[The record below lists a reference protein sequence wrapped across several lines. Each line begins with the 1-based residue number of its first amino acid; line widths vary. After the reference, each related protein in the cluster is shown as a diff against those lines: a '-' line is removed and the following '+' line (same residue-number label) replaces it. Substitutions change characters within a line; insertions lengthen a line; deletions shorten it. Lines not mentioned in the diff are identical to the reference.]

1 MLNFVYNFLKI
12 LSLKKIF
19 KKKLNYQKMLE
30 SLYIRALIH
39 FIRFIFFS
47 NYRRNRCLIDPP
59 SIFFYKYRK
68 LANYFSIPLLVFA
81 RYLKKKKIFI
91 SVHNNCNSSIGHI
104 FGEIHHL
111 QRMQKIDEKYF
122 DSTIW
127 FPTSRKE
134 ILGDTKAIFEN
145 KNFKIL
151 FGGIKRI
158 FLTFVAIKYPSI
170 SIDASLSGVNY
181 IFSNKELSIPNR
193 VIFHDKPKKRA
204 MMMAK
209 SPEFYPNKDKLI
221 NYHEVK
227 YELMQRL
234 NIIKKYVVIQI
245 KTEKVNGTL
254 KPLSPDLFLKSIKY
268 FQDKDY
274 QIVFAGRES
283 CPKIF
288 LDNDVIDYANSKC
301 ASPLNDFLLIGHSS
315 LVISSASGFCFL
327 PESLEK
333 PLLII
338 NAHHISQHFGRR
350 TIYLPTLLSRRSKAF
365 NASIQQE
372 YLCTYGADCGYDT
385 FDDLYILHIPT
396 SEEIFMAV
404 KELEGLLSGQIP
416 LLTPLQKKIRESR
429 GHHLLSDGLS
439 RISDYYLSEH
449 INFFK

>member
-1 MLNFVYNFLKI
+1 MLNFVYNFFQI
-12 LSLKKIF
+12 STLKKIF
-19 KKKLNYQKMLE
+19 KEKINNQKKFEY
-30 SLYIRALIH
+30 LYIRALIH

-47 NYRRNRCLIDPP
+47 SYRSNRCFIDPP

-68 LANYFSIPLLVFA
+68 LASYFSIPLLIFS
-81 RYLKKKKIFI
+81 RYLEKKKIFV

-104 FGEIHHL
+104 FGEIDQL
-111 QRMQKIDEKYF
+111 QRMQKVDEKYF

-127 FPTSRKE
+127 FTTSRKE
-134 ILGDTKAIFEN
+134 ILGETKDIFES

-170 SIDASLSGVNY
+170 SIDASLSADNY
-181 IFSNKELSIPNR
+181 VFSNMELSNPNR
-193 VIFHDKPKKRA
+193 VKFYDKPKIRA
-204 MMMAK
+204 MMLIK

-221 NYHEVK
+221 YYRVEK

-245 KTEKVNGTL
+245 KTEKVNGTF
-254 KPLSPDLFLKSIKY
+254 KPLSSDLFLKSIKY

-274 QIVFAGRES
+274 QIIFAGREV

-288 LDNDVIDYANSKC
+288 LDNKVIDYANSKC

-315 LVISSASGFCFL
+315 LVIASASGFCLL

-333 PLLII
+333 PLLVI
-338 NAHHISQHFGRR
+338 NAHHIKQHFGPR
-350 TIYLPTLLSRRSKAF
+350 TIYLPTLLSRRSEVF

-385 FDDLYILHIPT
+385 FDDLYILHMPT

-404 KELEGLLSGQIP
+404 KELEGMLSDQVP
-416 LLTPLQKKIRESR
+416 LLTSLQKKIRESR
-429 GHHLLSDGLS
+429 GHHLLSAGLS
-439 RISDYYLSEH
+439 RISDYYLSKH
-449 INFFK
+449 INFFE